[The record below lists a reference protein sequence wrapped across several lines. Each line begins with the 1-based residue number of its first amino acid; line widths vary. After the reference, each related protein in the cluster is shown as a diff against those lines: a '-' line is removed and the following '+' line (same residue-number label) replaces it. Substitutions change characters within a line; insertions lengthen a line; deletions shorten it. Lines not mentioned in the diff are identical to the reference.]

1 MASKRCLMLS
11 LAVAVV
17 LVGSLAACGGDGD
30 FFPRAPA
37 RSGTGT
43 FATRSAAPPRAPVA
57 TPTPARVTP
66 EAYQRVLTELD
77 TALGPGFGA
86 IGSAQTP
93 EDLAAALSAVALNL
107 TIQADGLEDVRP
119 PAAVATAHTG
129 LSDALGT
136 LAAELTS
143 LAGDARDREV
153 CTGGSGLPRAASGN
167 GGHLFRLAVLG
178 LATADPA
185 HHYTVGSFLPP
196 GAPDQTRRAGNGSL
210 PGGRRGGY
218 GELTITASGGTDAV
232 VKVLQGADVIRNVY
246 VQAGASAKV
255 DGIPNGTFDVFYTEG
270 TDWDDANHRFTRDC
284 AFSRFDQPITFST
297 TNHPGSIEYTT
308 YTLTLYGVVGGTAS
322 STDVPPGAFP
332 GG

>member
-1 MASKRCLMLS
+1 MAPKRRLMLS
-11 LAVAVV
+11 LAVPVV
-17 LVGSLAACGGDGD
+17 LVTSLAACGGGGD
-30 FFPRAPA
+30 FFPQVPA
-37 RSGTGT
+37 GSETGS
-43 FATRSAAPPRAPVA
+43 FVTRSAAPPRAPVA

-66 EAYQRVLTELD
+66 EAYQRVLTDLD

-107 TIQADGLEDVRP
+107 TIQAGGLDDVRP
-119 PAAVATAHTG
+119 PAAVAAAHTG

-136 LAAELTS
+136 LASELTS
-143 LAGDARDREV
+143 LAGDARDRDL
-153 CTGGSGLPRAASGN
+153 CTGGSGLPRAASGS
-167 GGHLFRLAVLG
+167 GGHLLRLAVLG

-196 GAPDQTRRAGNGSL
+196 GAPDQTRRPANGSL

-218 GELTITASGGTDAV
+218 GELTVTASGGTDAV

-284 AFSRFDQPITFST
+284 AFSRFDQPVTFST
-297 TNHPGSIEYTT
+297 TNRPGSIEYTT
-308 YTLTLYGVVGGTAS
+308 YTLTLYGVIGGTAS
-322 STDVPPGAFP
+322 TTDVPPGAFP
-332 GG
+332 AG